1 MERKHHSNEEIE
13 EILLELENG
22 LTIDQ
27 ITYRHG
33 ISRATLYRWR
43 KRARNSV
50 NRDIS
55 RLRQADEENARLRN
69 LLSDAALEIHALKEK
84 LDQLEN

>member
-1 MERKHHSNEEIE
+1 MEKRHHSNEEIE
-13 EILLELENG
+13 EILQELENG

-27 ITYRHG
+27 VTYRYG

-43 KRARNSV
+43 KRARNSFD
-50 NRDIS
+50 RDIT

-69 LLSDAALEIHALKEK
+69 LLADAALEIHALKEK
-84 LDQLEN
+84 LDQIEK